1 MKRVVITGLGIISPI
16 GNDVPSFWSN
26 LIAGACGIGPITA
39 FDTTAY
45 KVKLA
50 AEVKNFNPLLY
61 MEKQEARKQDKF
73 SQYAIAAASQAMDDS
88 GLHSGENIDSFRL
101 GVYIGTGTGGMQ
113 TFLTESEKLLE
124 KGPSRTSPFFIPM
137 MIGNMASGNVALKF
151 QAKGPSLPI
160 MTACATSTNAI
171 GEAYRTIKHGYADA
185 IIAGGTE
192 ATIVT
197 LAVSGF
203 TNCMALTQNPDIA
216 SASIPFDKRR
226 SGFVMGEGAGIVV
239 LEEYD
244 HAVARGAHIYGEVCG
259 YGNTN
264 DAHHMTAPDPDALG
278 SSRAIQMAVEEAGIS
293 VADEIYINAHG
304 TSTPMNDK
312 TETKAIKLAL
322 GEEMARRA
330 HISSTKSMTG
340 HMLGAAGGVEAI
352 ATVLA
357 LKHGIIPPTIG
368 YVEPDPECDLNYTP
382 NQAVQAAVTLGIST
396 SLGFGGH
403 NGCLAFRKFEQ

>member
-160 MTACATSTNAI
+160 MTACATSANAI

-203 TNCMALTQNPDIA
+203 TNCMALTQNSDIA

-264 DAHHMTAPDPDALG
+264 DAHHMTAPDPDARG

-293 VADEIYINAHG
+293 AADEIYINAHG

-357 LKHGIIPPTIG
+357 LKHGVIPPTIG

-403 NGCLAFRKFEQ
+403 NGCLAFRKFER